1 MSALGAARL
10 TVRVHAGARREILEA
25 TGPRQLVVHVTAPA
39 LEGRANR
46 AVQRLLAKRL
56 GLAPTRLSIVRG
68 EHARDKVIE
77 IDGIEQDDL
86 EELLNGL

>member
-1 MSALGAARL
+1 MTARL
-10 TVRVHAGARREILEA
+10 TVRVHAGARRERLDA
-25 TGPRQLVVHVTAPA
+25 ARPGPLIVHVTAPA

-68 EHARDKVIE
+68 ERARDKLIE
-77 IDGIEQDDL
+77 IDGIEQDELDRLLSEL
-86 EELLNGL
+86 EA

>member
-1 MSALGAARL
+1 LSGARL
-10 TVRVHAGARREILEA
+10 TVRVHAGARRELLDA
-25 TGPRQLVVHVTAPA
+25 TRPGPLIVHVIAPA
-39 LEGRANR
+39 HEGRANR
-46 AVQRLLAKRL
+46 AVRRLLAKRL

-86 EELLNGL
+86 EELLSGLQG

>member
-1 MSALGAARL
+1 VSTARL
-10 TVRVHAGARREILEA
+10 TVRVHAGARRELLDA
-25 TGPRQLVVHVTAPA
+25 THPGPLVVRVTAPA

-56 GLAPTRLSIVRG
+56 GVAPTRLSIVRG

-77 IDGIEQDDL
+77 IEGIGQDEL
-86 EELLNGL
+86 EKLLSELS